1 MAYMNQEKK
10 ANISALLKPILKKY
24 NVKATLSVRNHS
36 TICLNVK
43 SGSIDFFADQVA
55 KQKFQDR
62 YIDVNSYHY
71 RNHFCGVAKAF
82 LIEAFAA
89 LKGANWYDRTD
100 AQIDYFDTAYYT
112 DVNIGSWN
120 KPYEVV

>member
-43 SGSIDFFADQVA
+43 SGSIDFFADRVSTRE
-55 KQKFQDR
+55 FQDR
-62 YIDVNSYHY
+62 YIDVNPYWFRDY
-71 RNHFCGVAKAF
+71 FTGVAKAF

-112 DVNIGSWN
+112 DVNIGSWK

>member
-1 MAYMNQEKK
+1 MAYMNQERK

-24 NVKATLSVRNHS
+24 NVKATLSVRNNS

-43 SGSIDFFADQVA
+43 SGAIDFFAERISTRE
-55 KQKFQDR
+55 FQDL
-62 YIDVNSYHY
+62 YFDVNPYHFQ
-71 RNHFCGVAKAF
+71 NHFCGVAKAF

-89 LKGANWYDRTD
+89 LKGANWYDRSD

-112 DVNIGSWN
+112 DVSIGKYN
-120 KPYEVV
+120 RPYEVV